1 MWNDLTMQQRADVIS
16 MAVKAGIRDID
27 SIKSFYEESI
37 GSGRFRSEEALPMV
51 TVEPKKFDKGSYLD
65 IAKSHIRKNEGWSP
79 KPVADGPKNTGWRSV
94 GYGFNDSGFRA
105 KYPQGISKAYENGI
119 TKAQAEQE
127 LDYIIRNMDS
137 HLKKVYGSKWNSFN
151 DNQKA
156 AILDT
161 YYQRPASVVGK
172 KSAFYNAVMR
182 GDKNAGSYLGVS
194 GFTQRN
200 NDRRKL
206 FGNTKIE
213 EPIVLPVS
221 QNTNIKNSNLIESVL
236 DTQNSDRSPIGNSN
250 NPIRLPELTVK
261 LDSQSQKETPL
272 IPEFQAVPQFSD
284 FALPLLNSG
293 RLDKEEIQ
301 QPIVPAYQHPYSIYD
316 LYDTYWKN
324 LGISYEKG
332 GYLDEKETVKPR
344 RFEVGGHLY
353 PGEEGDNDPA
363 AESAAEIAIGM
374 IPVVGAGYDIYQAY
388 KDPSPSNILIA
399 GTSTLLDIANLL
411 SEGTATLPVAAAK
424 GFIKGVGRGVG
435 RGVVKGAVK
444 EAVKKTVVK
453 HAVPTIERGLAGT
466 GRVTN
471 SMHRQA
477 VRTANQNAK
486 KILVK
491 DLKEDAK
498 QQASFTLGQEL
509 FQTKDG
515 KFVWQK

>member
-16 MAVKAGIRDID
+16 MAVKAGMRDID

-37 GSGRFRSEEALPMV
+37 GSGRFRDGEALPMV

-65 IAKSHIRKNEGWSP
+65 IAKAHIRNNEGWSP
-79 KPVADGPKNTGWRSV
+79 MPVADGPKNTGWRSV

-182 GDKNAGSYLGVS
+182 GDKNAGSYLGVA

-200 NDRRKL
+200 SDRRNL

-221 QNTNIKNSNLIESVL
+221 QNT
-236 DTQNSDRSPIGNSN
+236 DRSPIGNSN
-250 NPIRLPELTVK
+250 NPIWLPELTVK
-261 LDSQSQKETPL
+261 LDSRSQKETPL
-272 IPEFQAVPQFSD
+272 IPEFQAIPQFSD
-284 FALPLLNSG
+284 FALPLLNRG
-293 RLDKEEIQ
+293 GLDKKEVQ

-324 LGISYEKG
+324 LGIS
-332 GYLDEKETVKPR
+332 
-344 RFEVGGHLY
+344 
-353 PGEEGDNDPA
+353 
-363 AESAAEIAIGM
+363 
-374 IPVVGAGYDIYQAY
+374 
-388 KDPSPSNILIA
+388 
-399 GTSTLLDIANLL
+399 
-411 SEGTATLPVAAAK
+411 
-424 GFIKGVGRGVG
+424 
-435 RGVVKGAVK
+435 
-444 EAVKKTVVK
+444 
-453 HAVPTIERGLAGT
+453 
-466 GRVTN
+466 
-471 SMHRQA
+471 
-477 VRTANQNAK
+477 
-486 KILVK
+486 
-491 DLKEDAK
+491 
-498 QQASFTLGQEL
+498 
-509 FQTKDG
+509 
-515 KFVWQK
+515 